1 MCIHSPQTMGARK
14 KSNKERNAAR
24 NARKK
29 AQKAKVEEITTTT
42 LSNVEDVEIDY
53 TYEEP
58 VVAEGELF
66 ILRFNQYLPYFIYI
80 CIYYHITQY
89 YTIQIIIITNCKC
102 FAFKLPFECLQIFT
116 VCLSLLVEMI
126 CVFLLAYCAGAN

>member
-89 YTIQIIIITNCKC
+89 YTIQIIIITLYTNRMDGWARRSKGGIVG
-102 FAFKLPFECLQIFT
+102 CL
-116 VCLSLLVEMI
+116 
-126 CVFLLAYCAGAN
+126 